1 MEGKLRFG
9 VFGVWRGS
17 AYIRAI
23 NMTDEA
29 EVVSIYDKDEAM
41 IEKAKQYCKPDV
53 KVCASFDELLD
64 SGIDAVVLCNYFPE
78 HAPYAVRALKKGVNV
93 FSETTP
99 AATLKQCVELVEA
112 VEESGKI
119 YALAENYP
127 YFRANMEM
135 ARVYQSG
142 ALGKVIFAEGEYVH
156 PMSAKESAH
165 YAPNPDHWRQHNP
178 KTYYSTH
185 ALTPLMVATG
195 LMPKRVIGKI
205 AGGPR
210 RDGKEGIEDRAG
222 IILAEME
229 GGALFRVSGS
239 CSFGPHGNWYRL
251 GCEKGGIES
260 VRGTN
265 DKVRLCFNEWDLTDE
280 TKDFGTECVYSPFVT
295 EVGQKALS
303 TGHSGGDFWV
313 TWHFVQALLGREK
326 PAVDVYM
333 SAAISAVGILAWRS
347 VLADSK
353 QMDIP
358 DFRVKEER
366 DKVRDDDL
374 NPFPVDG
381 RPADLG
387 FRYWDVR

>member
-1 MEGKLRFG
+1 MDKKVRFG
-9 VFGVWRGS
+9 VFGTWRGA

-23 NMTDEA
+23 QMIDEA
-29 EVVSIYDKDEAM
+29 EVVALFDKDPDK
-41 IEKAKQYCKPDV
+41 IERAKEYCPPDV
-53 KVCASFDELLD
+53 KVVNSYDELLD

-78 HAPYAVRALKKGVNV
+78 HAPYAVKALKKGIHV

-99 AATLKQCVELVEA
+99 AATLKQCVDLVEA
-112 VEESGKI
+112 AEESGKV

-127 YFRANMEM
+127 YSRANMEI

-142 ALGKVIFAEGEYVH
+142 SLGKVIFAEGEYVH
-156 PMSAKESAH
+156 PMSDKESA
-165 YAPNPDHWRQHNP
+165 YFAPDPNHWRQHNP

-195 LMPKRVIGKI
+195 LMPRRVIGKI
-205 AGGPR
+205 AARPAK
-210 RDGKEGIEDRAG
+210 DGDGIVDGAG
-222 IILAEME
+222 IILVEME

-260 VRGTN
+260 LRGTN
-265 DKVRLCFNEWDLTDE
+265 DKVRLVYNEWNLTDE
-280 TKDFGTECVYSPFVT
+280 TRDFGTECVYSPYVS
-295 EVGQKALS
+295 ELGKKALS

-313 TWHFVQALLGREK
+313 TWHFVQAVLGREK
-326 PAVDVYM
+326 PAVDVYQ

-347 VLADSK
+347 VLEDSK
-353 QMDIP
+353 QLDIP
-358 DFRVKEER
+358 DFHKKEDR
-366 DKVRDDDL
+366 DRVRDDNL

-381 RPADLG
+381 APADIG
-387 FRYWDVR
+387 HRYWDNRK

>member
-1 MEGKLRFG
+1 MDRKIRFG
-9 VFGVWRGS
+9 VFGTWRGL

-23 NMTDEA
+23 QMTDEA
-29 EVVSIYDKDEAM
+29 EVVAIFDKDPDK
-41 IEKAKQYCKPDV
+41 IERAKPCCAPGV
-53 KVCASFDELLD
+53 KVASSFDDLLD
-64 SGIDAVVLCNYFPE
+64 SGIDALVLCNYFPE
-78 HAPYAVRALKKGVNV
+78 HAPYAIKALKKGIHV

-112 VEESGKI
+112 VEESGKL

-127 YFRANMEM
+127 YSRANMEI

-142 ALGKVIFAEGEYVH
+142 SLGRVIFAEGEYVH
-156 PMSAKESAH
+156 PMSDKESSY
-165 YAPNPDHWRQHNP
+165 YAPDANHWRKHNP

-195 LMPKRVIGKI
+195 LMSRRVIGKI
-205 AGGPR
+205 AARPKA
-210 RDGKEGIEDRAG
+210 DGSGVEDAAG
-222 IILAEME
+222 IILVEME

-260 VRGTN
+260 VRGTS
-265 DKVRLCFNEWDLTDE
+265 DKVRLVYNEWNLTDE
-280 TKDFGTECVYSPFVT
+280 TKDFGTECVYSPFVD
-295 EVGQKALS
+295 ELGKKALS

-313 TWHFVQALLGREK
+313 TWHFIQAILGKEQ
-326 PAVDVYM
+326 PAVDVYH

-347 VLADSK
+347 VLEDSK

-358 DFRVKEER
+358 DFRCKADR
-366 DKVRDDDL
+366 DRVRDDDL

-381 RPADLG
+381 VPADIG
-387 FRYWDVR
+387 HRYWGVVR